1 MRASVSRLGAVRN
14 RFNRVLETSDMEES
28 IYSGQKRCTTG
39 RAGLNPPHLARK
51 RLETP
56 CRGLNGITRSGT
68 DTFPIRE

>member
-1 MRASVSRLGAVRN
+1 
-14 RFNRVLETSDMEES
+14 MEES